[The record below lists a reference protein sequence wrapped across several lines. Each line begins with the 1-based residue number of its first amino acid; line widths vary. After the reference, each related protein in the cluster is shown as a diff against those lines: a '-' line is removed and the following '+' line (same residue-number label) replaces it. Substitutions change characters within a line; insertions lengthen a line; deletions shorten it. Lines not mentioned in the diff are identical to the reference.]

1 MYPTNPEALYRLVQL
16 EHEHRIK
23 RTDRSREHRAAME
36 RER

>member
-1 MYPTNPEALYRLVQL
+1 MHRMNQEALYRLSQL

-23 RTDRSREHRAAME
+23 QTGRRAHRLVTE